1 MQVWEIEI
9 TAPTGNFRAT
19 LRITDAGGEMSGKNG
34 KGPMLDLVQQGDT
47 LRWATLIEKPM
58 PMKMKFDGTVDG
70 DALSGTVKFGIFAK
84 GTFAGTRA
92 A

>member
-1 MQVWEIEI
+1 MQIWNIEI

-19 LRITDAGGEMSGKNG
+19 LRITDDGGEMAGKNG
-34 KGPMLDLVQQGDT
+34 AGPMLDLQQDGDS
-47 LRWATLIEKPM
+47 LRWATQIEKPM

-70 DALSGTVKFGIFAK
+70 DQLSGTVKFGIFAK
-84 GTFAGTRA
+84 GTFEGTRA